1 MKDAGDQHRL
11 TPPVAIQDGAR
22 SHEQSLR
29 RALWRQF
36 NEGEIEVVEVPVDPR
51 YELGAIMSLRGSGS
65 TQYFSSVNG
74 TSIPVL
80 GNMLNTRRKIAS
92 ALGASEADLHRRLL
106 EAIDTGIEPVLVDA
120 GPVMETTV
128 RAPIDVAKLLPVPTW
143 FEKES
148 GPYISAGI
156 VIAKDPVT
164 GARNV
169 SIARMLVLG
178 GDRLM
183 AGIAPNHHLS
193 QLMYKAHALGRNLE
207 IAIVIGNHPAVLV
220 ASQLYLS
227 LGFDELTVAGSL
239 LAQPIELVRC
249 KTVDLEVP
257 AHAEIVLEATL
268 HADEEVNEGLVSEFH
283 GFYMRY
289 GPGQLVR
296 VTSVSH
302 RAQPIYQAISLG
314 YEPEHVL
321 LGGEAI
327 AAGLCRALRAVVPNV
342 AAVAVTEGG
351 MGRFH
356 AVVSIHRPRPGEGK
370 RVALLAF
377 GQVSILKMVTVVD
390 SDIDVHDPRQVEW
403 SIAARMRADEDV
415 LVIPGVKA
423 DRCDPSSENGT
434 LAKLALI
441 ATSRPGDANDET
453 RVFAKAP
460 DAILKRVKETFGT
473 NSIPKEAS
481 DAR

>member
-1 MKDAGDQHRL
+1 MKEANDQRH
-11 TPPVAIQDGAR
+11 PPIPVGIEEGANG
-22 SHEQSLR
+22 HEQSLR
-29 RALWRQF
+29 SALWRQF
-36 NEGEIEVVEVPVDPR
+36 HEGEIEVVEDLVDPL
-51 YELGAIMSLRGSGS
+51 YELGAVMSLRGSGK
-65 TQYFSSVNG
+65 TQYFTSVKG
-74 TSIPVL
+74 TSLPVL
-80 GNMLNTRRKIAS
+80 GNMLNTRQKIAS
-92 ALGASEADLHRRLL
+92 ALGVSEADLQQRLL
-106 EAIDTGIEPVLVDA
+106 EAIDKGLEPVLVER

-128 RAPIDVAKLLPVPTW
+128 PAPIDIPTLLPVPTW

-156 VIAKDPVT
+156 VIAKDPLT

-178 GDRLM
+178 GNRLM

-193 QLMYKAHALGRNLE
+193 QLMHKAHALGSGLE
-207 IAIVIGNHPAVLV
+207 IAIVIGNHPAILV

-227 LGFDELTVAGSL
+227 LGFDELKVAGSL
-239 LAQPIELVRC
+239 LGQSIELVRC

-257 AHAEIVLEATL
+257 AHAEIVLEGTL
-268 HADEEVNEGLVSEFH
+268 HADQEILEGPVSEFH

-289 GPGQLVR
+289 GPGHLVR
-296 VTSVSH
+296 VTSMSH
-302 RAQPIYQAISLG
+302 RSRPVYQAISLG

-342 AAVAVTEGG
+342 VAVAVTEGG

-390 SDIDVHDPRQVEW
+390 DDIDIHDPRQVEW
-403 SIAARMRADEDV
+403 SMAARMRADEDV
-415 LVIPGVKA
+415 LVLPGVRA

-434 LAKLALI
+434 IAKLALI
-441 ATSRPGDANDET
+441 ATSRPDDANGQART
-453 RVFAKAP
+453 LAKAP
-460 DAILKRVKETFGT
+460 DAILKRVEKIFGI
-473 NSIPKEAS
+473 NSNPKEAS
-481 DAR
+481 DAH